1 MSTPDKILVAR
12 IAGAHGIR
20 GFVKLKYFTERPE
33 SVLKYKPLCDAA
45 GREFKLSK
53 KGGGDNLIVGV
64 EGVLDR
70 NAAEALTG
78 TELFVP
84 REAFG
89 LEKDELL
96 LSELAGF
103 DVLDAKGARIGT
115 ALRVENFGS
124 GDTLEVEL
132 PDGKTALV
140 LLNSDGLLEIRAAK
154 REIIINRD
162 FLVE

>member
-1 MSTPDKILVAR
+1 MSILDEILIAR
-12 IAGAHGIR
+12 IAGAHGIK
-20 GFVKLKYFTERPE
+20 GFVKLKCFTERPE

-45 GREFKLSK
+45 GREFKLVKIGS
-53 KGGGDNLIVGV
+53 GDPMVVGI

-84 REAFG
+84 RTAFG
-89 LEKDELL
+89 LKEGELL

-103 DVLDAKGARIGT
+103 NVLDAKGARVGT

-132 PDGKTALV
+132 APGKTALV
-140 LLNSDGLLEIRAAK
+140 LLNSDGLLEIRAPA
-154 REIIINRD
+154 REIVINRD